1 MKIYTINNAGL
12 EHIRLQLV
20 DKLAEGTT
28 KEWFEKEHLKNSSDT
43 KSMLSAWASDIEDD
57 LDLNQRDWGEV
68 ELSQH
73 HSKSGHTEF
82 ISVETG
88 HFDILHREWQVT
100 YDTENTPAFGLDM
113 FEDEDEALGAAN
125 EYRLDGKQNVVVTLF
140 ENDSPIKDIDD
151 E

>member
-1 MKIYTINNAGL
+1 MKIYTINEAGL
-12 EHIRLQLV
+12 EHIRLQLIE
-20 DKLAEGTT
+20 KLKNGNT
-28 KEWFEKEHLKNSSDT
+28 KEWFEEEHLKDSTDT
-43 KSMLSAWASDIEDD
+43 KNMLSAWASDLEDD

-73 HSKSGHTEF
+73 HSKSGRTEF

-100 YDTENTPAFGLDM
+100 YDTEHKPAFGLDM
-113 FEDEDEALGAAN
+113 FEDEDEALSAAN
-125 EYRLDGKQNVVVTLF
+125 EYRLDGQQNVVVTLF
-140 ENDSPIKDIDD
+140 ENDSPIEDIDD